1 MPRQYSPLFR
11 ARALAL
17 LNEGRSVTELSA
29 QLQIA
34 STSQYRWPQQARIDA
49 GELPGPTTAE
59 AAELADTRRRIRH
72 LEEEL
77 QATKLAASVL
87 KDKGIRP
94 KGDSRT
100 CWP

>member
-1 MPRQYSPLFR
+1 MPRQYSPQFL

-17 LNEGRSVTELSA
+17 LDEGRTDPELCG
-29 QLQIA
+29 QLGIA
-34 STSQYRWPQQARIDA
+34 SATLYRWRQQARIDA
-49 GELPGPTTAE
+49 GELPGPTRAE
-59 AAELADTRRRIRH
+59 AAELADARRRTRH

-77 QATKLAASVL
+77 QATKLAASML
-87 KDKGIRP
+87 KDEGIHP